1 MSTFIIKCKEI
12 INHSGRVTREFLITV
27 IVSFLPILLGAIV
40 TTCWSDKGLYPAF
53 ISNFSYGEVFLYTS
67 AFLAPYA
74 HRKLCKKNDLPN
86 VFVCIL
92 ALSSFVIGALAFS
105 FVRMESVLSK
115 KMDIPDYAVTY
126 VGLVVIT
133 STIIVWYYSIWK
145 DHKIRIAPSIIGKN
159 QQDRLNKEF
168 DSLIGGK

>member
-1 MSTFIIKCKEI
+1 
-12 INHSGRVTREFLITV
+12 
-27 IVSFLPILLGAIV
+27 
-40 TTCWSDKGLYPAF
+40 
-53 ISNFSYGEVFLYTS
+53 
-67 AFLAPYA
+67 
-74 HRKLCKKNDLPN
+74 
-86 VFVCIL
+86 
-92 ALSSFVIGALAFS
+92 
-105 FVRMESVLSK
+105 MESVLSK